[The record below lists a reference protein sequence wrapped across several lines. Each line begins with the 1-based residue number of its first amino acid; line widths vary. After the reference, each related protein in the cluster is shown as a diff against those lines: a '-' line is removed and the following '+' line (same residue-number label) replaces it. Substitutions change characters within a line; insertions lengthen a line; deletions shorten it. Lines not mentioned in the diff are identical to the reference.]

1 MRLHPQVTQDEVYAW
16 LRAQAEQ
23 QAPSQTPEMIEA
35 ALKPIAES
43 MAAIASVVLPDNIEP
58 LFP

>member
-1 MRLHPQVTQDEVYAW
+1 MRLHPQVTQEQAYAW

-23 QAPSQTPEMIEA
+23 QAPNEPSAVIEA

-43 MAAIASVVLPDNIEP
+43 MASIASVVLPDGTEP